1 MLILLL
7 KKKKKLDIIFDNK
20 YEKNQKK
27 EARMR
32 VFSFTKL
39 SSCSDF
45 WDSG

>member
-7 KKKKKLDIIFDNK
+7 KRKKNLDIIFDNK

-27 EARMR
+27 KARMR
-32 VFSFTKL
+32 LLSFTKL